1 MSALIALF
9 LLGLCVSI
17 IIIGFA
23 LIVAII
29 TFFETSERDKRE
41 HDQFNDW

>member
-1 MSALIALF
+1 MSALVALF

-23 LIVAII
+23 LVIAII
-29 TFFETSERDKRE
+29 TFFETSEKDKRE
-41 HDQFNDW
+41 QDQFNDW